1 MVDYSIV
8 LDEKFGY
15 KTLNPIPNEQ
25 ELNEFYEKQYYEH
38 MKKNETQS
46 MGRFINDNK
55 SAELELD
62 WLKRTEY
69 EDAYLIINQQLA
81 NGSLLDIGCGTAEFL
96 SYMQNKGYDV
106 VGIEPSKIAY
116 EKAISKK
123 LRVYNCGLHEFS
135 EKTRKFDVINM
146 TNVLEHIPN
155 PQQTISECKTL
166 LNRGGI
172 IRVKVPNDFNKLQL
186 EIIENTS
193 RNKWWIAKPDH
204 INYFNFET
212 LINLLNYEGFE
223 VINKTVDFPMEF
235 FMLMGEDYIQNKEQ
249 GKLCHEKR
257 KKFELSI
264 DGNLRREIYN
274 KYAEIGIGRN
284 LIIYAK
290 LEN

>member
-1 MVDYSIV
+1 MVGYNIV
-8 LDEKFGY
+8 VDEKFGY
-15 KTLNPIPNEQ
+15 KMLDPIPSEL
-25 ELNEFYEKQYYEH
+25 ELNEFYEKQYYEY

-46 MGRFINDNK
+46 MGRFVNDNK

-69 EDAYLIINQQLA
+69 QDSYLIINKQVS

-96 SYMQNKGYDV
+96 SYMQNNGYDV

-123 LRVYNCGLHEFS
+123 LQVYNCGLDEFM
-135 EKTRKFDVINM
+135 EKNKKFDIINM

-155 PQQTISECKTL
+155 PQRTISQCKML
-166 LNRGGI
+166 LNTGGI
-172 IRVKVPNDFNKLQL
+172 IRIKVPNDFNELQL
-186 EIIENTS
+186 QIVEKTNK
-193 RNKWWIAKPDH
+193 NKWWIAEPDH

-212 LINLLNYEGFE
+212 LINLLNHEGFK

-235 FMLMGEDYIQNKEQ
+235 FMLMGEDYIKNKEL

-257 KKFELSI
+257 RNFELNI
-264 DGNLRREIYN
+264 DGNLRRKIYSA
-274 KYAEIGIGRN
+274 YAEIGIGRN

-290 LEN
+290 LEL